1 MYGYRS
7 LKAPCPTQ
15 SSLLQCAIHSTYLL
29 KIRSQVGNH
38 LRLGKSFSSQLYSS
52 QSVVLG
58 HEQMWRCLLE
68 LHLHFADFLHVQNRA
83 RPRRNVSFKH
93 AWSSLVF
100 DLIFQW
106 LRILGTWQL
115 WPSRIR
121 HSDHRPQSHHF
132 NGSSSP
138 FWLPAE
144 CELLSTTEI
153 NRTGCNARL
162 WPWISTCAFSHR
174 FWPLTRIN

>member
-1 MYGYRS
+1 MS
-7 LKAPCPTQ
+7 LSESPMSHATLSIAMCNSFQILPQNSK
-15 SSLLQCAIHSTYLL
+15 S
-29 KIRSQVGNH
+29 RGND
-38 LRLGKSFSSQLYSS
+38 LRPGKVFSSQLYSS
-52 QSVVLG
+52 QPVVLG
-58 HEQMWRCLLE
+58 HEKRVRWLLE
-68 LHLHFADFLHVQNRA
+68 LHLHFADFLHLQNRA
-83 RPRRNVSFKH
+83 RPRRNGSFKH

-100 DLIFQW
+100 DLIFKW

-144 CELLSTTEI
+144 CELLSTTE
-153 NRTGCNARL
+153 N
-162 WPWISTCAFSHR
+162 
-174 FWPLTRIN
+174 

>member
-15 SSLLQCAIHSTYLL
+15 PSLLQCAIHSRYFS
-29 KIRSQVGNH
+29 KSRGND
-38 LRLGKSFSSQLYSS
+38 LRLGKVFSSQLYSW

-68 LHLHFADFLHVQNRA
+68 LHLHFADFLHVQRVEK
-83 RPRRNVSFKH
+83 PCRNVSFKH
-93 AWSSLVF
+93 AWSSLVYE
-100 DLIFQW
+100 LIFQW

-121 HSDHRPQSHHF
+121 HSDASAAKPSFQWFIFAVLVAS
-132 NGSSSP
+132 GV
-138 FWLPAE
+138 
-144 CELLSTTEI
+144 
-153 NRTGCNARL
+153 RTFVHN
-162 WPWISTCAFSHR
+162 
-174 FWPLTRIN
+174 